1 MREKMTKN
9 EEGLDWNKKRW
20 NELVDIH
27 FKSKFYDVQG
37 FLGGKSSLDEIE
49 LEGLGDVK
57 GKKVLHLQCH
67 FGMTTLSIA
76 RLGAKVT
83 GVDFCENAV
92 DKAREL
98 SAQSGIKANFMCSN
112 VLELDGKLDGQFD
125 IIFTSYGILCWLPDL
140 AKWAQTIS
148 THLKDDGIFF
158 IAEYHPFMCVFS
170 DQSTKDCM
178 VTEFPYFRAEY
189 PYCFDANATYTD
201 GEYIIEYNK
210 SYEWPC
216 SLADVIQSLI
226 DAGLKIKE
234 FKEYPFCNFQF
245 LKNSTNHEGKW
256 WIEGL
261 ENKVPAMFS
270 ILATK

>member
-1 MREKMTKN
+1 MTKN

-27 FKSKFYDVQG
+27 FKSKFYDVPG
-37 FLGGKSSLDEIE
+37 FLEGKSSLDEIE
-49 LEGLGDVK
+49 LAGLGDVK

-76 RLGAKVT
+76 RLGADVT

-92 DKAREL
+92 AKAREL
-98 SAQSGIKANFMCSN
+98 SAQTGIKADFVCSN

-140 AKWAQTIS
+140 NKWAKTIFS
-148 THLKDDGIFF
+148 HLKNDGKFF

-170 DQSTKDCM
+170 DQSTKECM
-178 VTEFPYFRAEY
+178 TPEFPYFKSEE
-189 PYCFDANATYTD
+189 PYCFDADVTYTD
-201 GEYIIEYNK
+201 GECRIEHNK
-210 SYEWPC
+210 TYEWPH

-234 FKEYPFCNFQF
+234 FKEYPYCNFQF
-245 LKNSTNHEGKW
+245 LKNSTNHDGKW
-256 WIEGL
+256 WIDGL
-261 ENKVPAMFS
+261 ENKIPAIFS
-270 ILATK
+270 IVATK